1 MTALAVAIA
10 AARVWKGPRVPFIV
24 VMTALLSLVAG
35 LGSGIQ
41 SPAAIRAMVQQYAE
55 PHFPMAVAER
65 ALQGQ
70 LSPTI
75 GDWTTDA
82 PGWSVIPA
90 GAVLSPFA
98 IARSPLR
105 LWGDVLFEP
114 WSAGLSAV
122 GLAICARHAVRNRVA
137 LALLAFVTAALL
149 PGFVSSYD
157 RPSLLRILGAPTALA
172 LMSAV
177 GFVGALTTLH
187 PVAVRRWAMMI
198 TTLAIAVSGTVLF
211 DVVNPRI
218 LAASSIGL
226 LVRAVDASELDGVA
240 LLTAGGRAFEPD
252 VDVRRRHWEL
262 DWLRAHHPYVDEI
275 VRCVPKRPI
284 ATIHFDRLERLAA
297 YDIFFWSPAV
307 EQTAGMTARLCNDWP
322 DAALYTITDAA
333 GLSRLYAAR
342 HRGPGWQPSLPQK
355 QWTTGRCPPRN

>member
-1 MTALAVAIA
+1 M
-10 AARVWKGPRVPFIV
+10 
-24 VMTALLSLVAG
+24 
-35 LGSGIQ
+35 
-41 SPAAIRAMVQQYAE
+41 
-55 PHFPMAVAER
+55 
-65 ALQGQ
+65 
-70 LSPTI
+70 
-75 GDWTTDA
+75 
-82 PGWSVIPA
+82 IPA

-262 DWLRAHHPYVDEI
+262 DWLRAHHPYLV
-275 VRCVPKRPI
+275 
-284 ATIHFDRLERLAA
+284 
-297 YDIFFWSPAV
+297 
-307 EQTAGMTARLCNDWP
+307 
-322 DAALYTITDAA
+322 
-333 GLSRLYAAR
+333 
-342 HRGPGWQPSLPQK
+342 
-355 QWTTGRCPPRN
+355 